1 MSATRIGGLKT
12 KAHLTKDEPDYYAR
26 VGKLGGLAGRGPNYK
41 AGFAAGEVGVARARA
56 GGSIGGA
63 RSKRGMKLT
72 KVADGYLYYT
82 VKATGEVVKYNDWT
96 EGV

>member
-1 MSATRIGGLKT
+1 MSGSRIGGLKT
-12 KAHLTKDEPDYYAR
+12 KAHLTKNDPDYYR
-26 VGKLGGLAGRGPNYK
+26 RIGMLGKKTGTGGY
-41 AGFAAGEVGVARARA
+41 AAGESGRAKARI

-82 VKATGEVVKYNDWT
+82 VKATGEVVKYQDSTTVTN
-96 EGV
+96 